1 MIQYPNW
8 PGGEVVN
15 ASVCKTDTHGF
26 ESRPGLI
33 EIVKTSFFDAFTITM
48 AIEIRKGCL
57 LF

>member
-1 MIQYPNW
+1 MIQYLNR

-33 EIVKTSFFDAFTITM
+33 GITKASFVDAFVISM